1 MSNFFPRRS
10 RSRPQSTPTGQ
21 HAPTAAPADARG
33 RLPDLP
39 ALDHGQH
46 DVPPAGR
53 VAATPAPRLVP
64 TRPELI
70 RQGLAGRRPDET
82 DKTDGQANEASAG
95 SHLRVVDSEP
105 ERRPDILRPG
115 TVARPL
121 RVGVIGVGYGG
132 SVHIPALIHLPET
145 DVLAVCARTTA
156 RAVAV
161 AASREIPL
169 VTTDFRQ
176 VVNETSIDAVVIAA
190 PPYLHHQMVIAAL
203 EAGKH
208 VLCESPMGRSLA
220 ESRDMAKMADSAS
233 VVAMVNHHLRY
244 DPLRSRIRELISGG
258 YVGVPQAI
266 TVNIVRS
273 TVPDAYARPYGWR
286 SQLERGGGALGAI
299 GTQEIDVLRWWLGEI
314 DSVAGTAATM
324 VERHVHPAGSGMMRA
339 DADDNFACILRF
351 ASGMIGTV
359 HVTTTAGVE
368 SGEEVMIS
376 GSEGMLIA
384 QNGGVLLGAKRG
396 EAEMSVI
403 DVATPEDDALPPET
417 HPTMHGTFRLLRR
430 WVEAIREGEPSPSP
444 SFHDGAKAQEI
455 VDGIRRSGQQAR
467 WIDTA
472 GRRFQTAIPRHV
484 SV

>member
-1 MSNFFPRRS
+1 MSSFFPRRS
-10 RSRPQSTPTGQ
+10 RPRPESTSSERP
-21 HAPTAAPADARG
+21 AVSSAASDAR
-33 RLPDLP
+33 RKLPDLP
-39 ALDHGQH
+39 SFEDQWGGI
-46 DVPPAGR
+46 PEAGR
-53 VAATPAPRLVP
+53 VAATPGPRLVP
-64 TRPELI
+64 TQDELV
-70 RQGLAGRRPDET
+70 RQGLAGIRPDEA
-82 DKTDGQANEASAG
+82 DDREIDSP
-95 SHLRVVDSEP
+95 SESRLRIVESDPV
-105 ERRPDILRPG
+105 ERIPDVQRPG
-115 TVARPL
+115 TLDRPL

-132 SVHIPALIHLPET
+132 SVHIPALMHLPEAE
-145 DVLAVCARTTA
+145 VLAVCARTTA
-156 RAVAV
+156 RAIAV
-161 AASREIPL
+161 AASRQIPL

-176 VVNETSIDAVVIAA
+176 VINETSIDAVVIAA

-233 VVAMVNHHLRY
+233 VTAMVNHHLRY
-244 DPLRSRIRELISGG
+244 DPLRSRIRELIMGG
-258 YVGVPQAI
+258 YIGVPQAI

-273 TVPDAYARPYGWR
+273 TFPDAYARPYGWR

-339 DADDNFACILRF
+339 DADDNFACVLRF

-368 SGEEVMIS
+368 SGEEIMIS

-396 EAEMSVI
+396 EAEMSHI
-403 DVATPEDDALPPET
+403 EVATPEDDALPPET
-417 HPTMHGTFRLLRR
+417 HPTMHGTYRLLRR
-430 WVEAIREGEPSPSP
+430 WVEAIREGEPTPSP